1 MVVLVEGIER
11 EPQGQASLET
21 MVAELELNSVRP
33 SPDKIEEEQRVYKD
47 NGLIEDEAESR

>member
-33 SPDKIEEEQRVYKD
+33 SPDKIEEE
-47 NGLIEDEAESR
+47 